1 VARWSEVDLV
11 LWNFLADERRGERKG
26 TGWRLREEDW
36 KRGGC

>member
-1 VARWSEVDLV
+1 VAQWSGVDLV

-26 TGWRLREEDW
+26 MGWRLREEDW